1 MWIDKQLQY
10 RIYKSAK
17 QLRNTPHGRKYGKVL
32 CGSPVFVMSG
42 VPGGHVVLGNE
53 IVGVL

>member
-10 RIYKSAK
+10 KIYKSAK